1 MPAVQPPATV
11 LVTGVSGFSGA
22 WIARALL
29 ENGYAVRGTVR
40 SETKG
45 AYVAGLFKAHG
56 DRFASV
62 IVPDISKPDAFE
74 AALDDSIGAVVHV
87 AGVAELSSTDSAD
100 IFGPNTDG
108 VLSLLESTRK
118 HGKNVKR
125 FVYMSSAQAMLG
137 HEDIFH
143 VYTED
148 DWADKDLALAQE
160 KGSAAGGEAL
170 YRASKVL
177 AERAIVDFV
186 QEHKD
191 RIGWDATRI
200 LPAWIF
206 GPVIHDWK
214 TIDGLNLSSKL
225 MYQQLTTPRDD
236 DKVNDYASEY
246 IDVRDV
252 ADAFVAA
259 LQVEAAGNERFILD
273 AGRSYSPCQ
282 YSIDPSPTLRSD
294 NTYTGA
300 YTFQN
305 LYDAVHEEAPDLKDV
320 VRGNPDAPH
329 FAFPGAF
336 CDSSKAKQVLQL
348 KEFRTLG
355 RCAVDTFRSIRNK
368 L

>member
-40 SETKG
+40 SETKA

-56 DRFASV
+56 DRFTSV
-62 IVPDISKPDAFE
+62 LIPDISKPDAFE
-74 AALDDSIGAVVHV
+74 VALDDSIDAVVHV
-87 AGVAELSSTDSAD
+87 AGVAELASTNSAD

-108 VLSLLESTRK
+108 VLNLLESMRK

-143 VYTED
+143 IYTED

-177 AERAIVDFV
+177 AERAIIDFV
-186 QEHKD
+186 QEYKGQ
-191 RIGWDATRI
+191 IGWDATRI

-206 GPVIHDWK
+206 GPVIHDWN
-214 TIDGLNLSSKL
+214 TFDGLNLSSKL

-236 DKVNDYASEY
+236 DKVNEYASEY
-246 IDVRDV
+246 IDIRDV
-252 ADAFVAA
+252 ADAFVAVLKA
-259 LQVEAAGNERFILD
+259 EAAGNERFILD
-273 AGRSYSPCQ
+273 A
-282 YSIDPSPTLRSD
+282 
-294 NTYTGA
+294 GA

-320 VRGNPDAPH
+320 VRGNPNAPP

-336 CDSSKAKQVLQL
+336 CDSSKAKRVLGL
-348 KEFRTLG
+348 EKFRSLG
-355 RCAVDTFRSIRNK
+355 RCAADTFRSIHEK
-368 L
+368 LRAA